1 VLSSFSCSTRNVR
14 SVASKDDSVTNSIRI
29 CHVINGT
36 SPGGAERM
44 LQRLVTRTQSDDFN
58 HQVIALNHFG
68 VVAEE
73 LTESGI
79 NVESLEMH
87 ERPAR
92 LPLTTWRLRQR
103 LKQLQPDIVLTWLY
117 VSDVVGTVATKLSVP
132 SAKIVWN
139 VRHSTLD
146 PAIDSRSLRLAARV
160 AGHLSKWAP
169 SRIVMNSF
177 AAIPAHCAVGYARE
191 QIEVIPNGFDTEL
204 FRPNPIER
212 QRVRA
217 EFGLSDA
224 TPLIGLLGRY
234 HPHKD
239 HHTFLR
245 AARIVAD
252 ARPDARFLLCG
263 MPSPISTEEMSGL
276 VAELGLTDRV
286 LLSKA
291 RSDMAAVNAALDVS
305 ACSSLTESF
314 PNAVGEAMSCCV
326 PCVST
331 FVGDAALLI
340 GDTGRIVPP
349 SDSVAFA
356 NGLLSLLTLSPADRQ
371 QLGQQARERI
381 IERYSMNSVV
391 ERFVSMWCELTNREI
406 PIAMPGE
413 VERAAA

>member
-1 VLSSFSCSTRNVR
+1 M
-14 SVASKDDSVTNSIRI
+14 TNPIRI
-29 CHVINGT
+29 CSVINGT

-44 LQRLVTRTQSDDFN
+44 LQRLVTRTQSDDFE
-58 HQVIALNHFG
+58 HLVLSLNHFG

-73 LTESGI
+73 LTEAGI

-92 LPLTTWRLRQR
+92 LPLTTWRLSRR
-103 LKQLQPDIVLTWLY
+103 LKQFQPDIVLTWLY
-117 VSDVVGTVATKLSVP
+117 VSDVVGTVATKLAVP
-132 SAKIVWN
+132 SAKLVWN

-160 AGHLSKWAP
+160 AGRFSKWAP
-169 SRIVMNSF
+169 SRIVMNSY
-177 AAIPAHCAVGYARE
+177 AAISAHCAVGYDRHR
-191 QIEVIPNGFDTEL
+191 IEVIPNGFDTEL
-204 FRPNPIER
+204 FRPNPDER
-212 QRVRA
+212 RRVRN
-217 EFGLSDA
+217 EFGVSDA

-263 MPSPISTEEMSGL
+263 MPSPISTDEMSGL
-276 VAELGLTDRV
+276 VAEFGLNDRV
-286 LLSKA
+286 ILSSA
-291 RSDMAAVNAALDVS
+291 RSDMAAVNAALDIS
-305 ACSSLTESF
+305 ACSSVTESF

-340 GDTGRIVPP
+340 GETGQIVPP
-349 SDSVAFA
+349 SDPIAFA
-356 NGLLSLLTLSPADRQ
+356 SGLLSLLGLSEEERL
-371 QLGQQARERI
+371 QLGQRARERI
-381 IERYSMNSVV
+381 IERYSIDSVV
-391 ERFVSMWCELTNREI
+391 ERFVSLWCELTGREI
-406 PIAMPGE
+406 PIATGTGFQRE
-413 VERAAA
+413 AA